1 MDYSKA
7 KNKLEEKR
15 FSLISKKDQLNDFT
29 CTFQREDLIVIL
41 SVQLGG
47 YILSVEIKNKQTS
60 INLQNLESSLIFE
73 IM

>member
-1 MDYSKA
+1 MDYSQA
-7 KNKLEEKR
+7 QNKLKEKG

-29 CTFQREDLIVIL
+29 CTFKRKDLIVTLKI
-41 SVQLGG
+41 QLGG

-60 INLQNLESSLIFE
+60 IHLQNLKSSLILE

>member
-7 KNKLEEKR
+7 KNKLKEKG
-15 FSLISKKDQLNDFT
+15 FSLISKKDQLSDFT
-29 CTFQREDLIVIL
+29 CTFQRKDLIVIL
-41 SVQLGG
+41 RVQLGG
-47 YILSVEIKNKQTS
+47 YILSVEIKNKQTC

>member
-7 KNKLEEKR
+7 KNKLKEKG
-15 FSLISKKDQLNDFT
+15 FSLISKKDQLIDFT
-29 CTFQREDLIVIL
+29 CTFQRKDLIVIL
-41 SVQLGG
+41 RVQLGG
-47 YILSVEIKNKQTS
+47 YILSVEIKNKQTC